1 MFMLRNFFTLGLGAA
16 AFAAGTF
23 VLSDSALAEYPER
36 PITWIV
42 PWGAGGGTDA
52 TSRMLAGLMEQ
63 ELGVPVNVV
72 NRDGGSGVVGHS
84 AIANAQPDG
93 YTIGTVTVEIA
104 MMRHAGLTDLDYSDY
119 TPIGLFNADPAAF
132 HVRADSEFDTLP
144 AFLEA
149 AKADPGKMKA
159 SGTGQGGIW
168 HLAMAGLLVES
179 GLAPDTVPWVP
190 SKGAAAGLQD
200 LVSGGVDI
208 VASSYP
214 EAASLISAG
223 KVKSLAVMGDE
234 PLADVP
240 DLPTVKS
247 ETGIDLTVSTWRGLA
262 GPAGL
267 PDDVVARLSTALE
280 AAWKSEEFTAF
291 MAERG
296 FGKVWLDGPGFGK
309 FMADAD
315 AANGMVMKAAGL
327 AK

>member
-1 MFMLRNFFTLGLGAA
+1 MLRYLLTLGVGAA
-16 AFAAGTF
+16 ALAAGTVMF
-23 VLSDSALAEYPER
+23 ADDARAEYPER

-52 TSRMLAGLMEQ
+52 TSRMLAGLMEK
-63 ELGVPVNVV
+63 ELGVPVTVV

-84 AIANAQPDG
+84 AIALAKPDG
-93 YTIGTVTVEIA
+93 YTIGTATVEIA
-104 MMRHAGLTDLDYSDY
+104 MMHFAGLTELDYTAY

-132 HVRADSEFDTLP
+132 HVRADSEFDSIT

-149 AKADPGKMKA
+149 AKAAPGEMKS

-168 HLAMAGLLVES
+168 HLAMAGLVVES
-179 GLAPDTVPWVP
+179 GLDSNAVPWVP
-190 SKGAAAGLQD
+190 SKGSAAGLQD

-208 VASSYP
+208 VACSYP
-214 EAASLISAG
+214 EAVSLISAG
-223 KVKSLAVMGDE
+223 KVKSLAVMSAE
-234 PLADVP
+234 PLASVP

-247 ETGIDLTVSTWRGLA
+247 ETGVELLVGSWRGVV

-267 PDDVVARLSTALE
+267 PDDVVTKLSTAME
-280 AAWKSEEFTAF
+280 TAWNSDEFAAF
-291 MAERG
+291 MADRG
-296 FGKVWLDGPGFGK
+296 FGMVWLGGADYGQ

-315 AANGMVMKAAGL
+315 AANGSVMQAAGL

>member
-1 MFMLRNFFTLGLGAA
+1 MFRKALTVGLGITAFVAGAGVFADAA
-16 AFAAGTF
+16 K
-23 VLSDSALAEYPER
+23 AEYPER
-36 PITWIV
+36 PISWLV

-52 TSRMLAGLMEQ
+52 TSRMLAGLMEKD
-63 ELGVPVNVV
+63 LGVPVTVV

-84 AIANAQPDG
+84 AIAFAKPDG

-104 MMRHAGLTDLDYSDY
+104 MMKHAGLTDLDYTGY

-132 HVRADSEFDTLP
+132 FVTEDSEFDSIS

-149 AKADPGKMKA
+149 AKAAPGDMKS

-168 HLAMAGLLVES
+168 HLAMAGLLAEA
-179 GLAPDTVPWVP
+179 GLGADAVPWVP
-190 SKGAAAGLQD
+190 SKGSAAGLQD

-208 VASSYP
+208 VSCSYP
-214 EAASLISAG
+214 EAVSLISAG
-223 KVKSLAVMGDE
+223 KVKPLAVMSTA

-240 DLPTVKS
+240 DLPTVES
-247 ETGIDLTVSTWRGLA
+247 ETGIGLVIETWRGVA

-267 PDDVVARLSTALE
+267 PDDVVAKLSSAMETAYN
-280 AAWKSEEFTAF
+280 SEEFTAF

-296 FGKVWLDGPGFGK
+296 FTKAWLDGPSYGQ
-309 FMADAD
+309 FMMDAD
-315 AANGMVMKAAGL
+315 AANGAVMAAAGL